1 MAVEGAGAMGI
12 LYAVGGAITGGAIMY
27 FFKKYTD
34 QSDDQAKALPVVT
47 KSIEI
52 LTDCIGK
59 MSKSIEELYESRNR
73 HNIDIAE
80 INMLHRVLK
89 CAEKVITP
97 GDTGK

>member
-1 MAVEGAGAMGI
+1 MTSAI
-12 LYAVGGAITGGAIMY
+12 YAVGGAVAGGAIMY

-89 CAEKVITP
+89 CAEKAAK
-97 GDTGK
+97 GDNQG